1 MERKVRKRK
10 YKVRMI
16 LWFLFF
22 WIVLFFWILNKII
35 LNSGK
40 IVFDKDGVGNY
51 IVFFIFFI

>member
-40 IVFDKDGVGNY
+40 IVFDNDGVGNY